1 MREMPANADLA
12 RDFASSG
19 DSVLSV
25 SSLSRSVRDL
35 LESRFPLVWVGGEVS
50 NLTLARSGHTYFSL
64 KDERAQ
70 VRCVL
75 FRHRGQLLDWAP
87 REGMQVEV
95 RAVVTLYEPR
105 GDFQLN
111 VEFMR
116 RAGLGA
122 LHEAFLR
129 LKDRLAAEG
138 LFDEAIKRPLPA
150 YPRAIGVV
158 TSLHAAALRDVLT
171 TLARRNPSIPVIVY
185 PTAVQGEGAA
195 LEVVAALE
203 RAGRRAECDVVILCR
218 GGGSIEDLWSF
229 NDERVARSIR
239 ACPVPV
245 VVGVGHET
253 DFTIA
258 DFAADRRAP
267 TPTAAAE
274 FASPSRADL
283 LSAVGGLRERLHRRM
298 TRDLETRMQLLDH
311 LTRRL
316 VHPARRL
323 QAQAAVFAQLVAR
336 VRQGW
341 PGPSNASAGAS
352 RVSSR
357 AATDASR
364 ASSRS
369 VSTPSTSHGG
379 CRRLPRSASRTARH
393 ASARSNAAWQPSI
406 RARCSSAATASS
418 VIARGMPF
426 ATATRSR
433 AANASISRSR
443 AARRRS
449 ASRTRPD
456 RSARY
461 PPSKSAAGLRRR
473 RSVVLDCLRL

>member
-1 MREMPANADLA
+1 MPANPDLA

-19 DSVLSV
+19 DAVLSV
-25 SSLSRSVRDL
+25 SSLNRSVRDL
-35 LESRFPLVWVGGEVS
+35 LETRFPLVWVGGEVS

-64 KDERAQ
+64 KDEQAQ
-70 VRCVL
+70 ARCVL
-75 FRHRGQLLDWAP
+75 FRHRAQLLDWTP

-111 VEFMR
+111 IEFMR
-116 RAGLGA
+116 RAGQGA

-129 LKDRLAAEG
+129 LRDRLAAEG
-138 LFDEAIKRPLPA
+138 LFAEAIKRPVPA
-150 YPRAIGVV
+150 YPRTIGVV
-158 TSLHAAALRDVLT
+158 TSLRAAALRDVLT

-203 RAGRRAECDVVILCR
+203 RAGRRAECDVLILCR

-239 ACPVPV
+239 ACPLPV

-274 FASPSRADL
+274 LASPSRGDL
-283 LSAVGGLRERLHRRM
+283 LARINGLGERLHRRM

-311 LTRRL
+311 LARRL

-323 QAQAAVFAQLVAR
+323 QAQAAVLAQLVAS
-336 VRQGW
+336 VRHAAARAVERERWRLAGLIERSRRSLPQVDTLGQHTAHLARRLQA
-341 PGPSNASAGAS
+341 ASAQRIAE
-352 RVSSR
+352 REAQLR
-357 AATDASR
+357 ALA
-364 ASSRS
+364 
-369 VSTPSTSHGG
+369 
-379 CRRLPRSASRTARH
+379 
-393 ASARSNAAWQPSI
+393 
-406 RARCSSAATASS
+406 
-418 VIARGMPF
+418 
-426 ATATRSR
+426 RSR
-433 AANASISRSR
+433 AALDPRAVLERGYSI
-443 AARRRS
+443 AR
-449 ASRTRPD
+449 D
-456 RSARY
+456 REGHAVRD
-461 PPSKSAAGLRRR
+461 SAAVARGER
-473 RSVVLDCLRL
+473 LDLTFARGTAQVRIEDKT

>member
-1 MREMPANADLA
+1 MPANADLA
-12 RDFASSG
+12 RGFASS
-19 DSVLSV
+19 DDAVLSV
-25 SSLSRSVRDL
+25 SSLNRSVRDL

-64 KDERAQ
+64 KDEQAQ

-75 FRHRGQLLDWAP
+75 FRHRSQLLDWTP

-111 VEFMR
+111 VESMR

-129 LKDRLAAEG
+129 LRDRLAAEG

-150 YPRAIGVV
+150 YPRTIGVV
-158 TSLHAAALRDVLT
+158 TSLRAAALRDVLT
-171 TLARRNPSIPVIVY
+171 TLARRNPSVPVIVY

-203 RAGRRAECDVVILCR
+203 RAGRRAECDVLILCR

-239 ACPVPV
+239 ACPLPV

-274 FASPSRADL
+274 LASPSRADL
-283 LSAVGGLRERLHRRM
+283 LAKIGGLGERLHRRM

-311 LTRRL
+311 VARRL

-323 QAQAAVFAQLVAR
+323 QAQTAVLVQLVAR
-336 VRQGW
+336 VRQAAARAFERERW
-341 PGPSNASAGAS
+341 RLAGL
-352 RVSSR
+352 VE
-357 AATDASR
+357 
-364 ASSRS
+364 RS
-369 VSTPSTSHGG
+369 HRRIPNLEPLGQHTADLA
-379 CRRLPRSASRTARH
+379 RRLQSASGQRIADREARLR
-393 ASARSNAAWQPSI
+393 ALERSLAALDPRAVLERGYSIVRDRDGNAVRDSG
-406 RARCSSAATASS
+406 S
-418 VIARGMPF
+418 IARGDRLDLTF
-426 ATATRSR
+426 ARGTAQVRVEDKT
-433 AANASISRSR
+433 
-443 AARRRS
+443 
-449 ASRTRPD
+449 
-456 RSARY
+456 
-461 PPSKSAAGLRRR
+461 
-473 RSVVLDCLRL
+473 

>member
-1 MREMPANADLA
+1 MPANPDLA

-19 DSVLSV
+19 DAVLSV
-25 SSLSRSVRDL
+25 SSLNRSVRDL
-35 LESRFPLVWVGGEVS
+35 LETRFPLVWVGGEVS
-50 NLTLARSGHTYFSL
+50 NLTLARSGHMYFSL
-64 KDERAQ
+64 KDEQAQ
-70 VRCVL
+70 ARCVL
-75 FRHRGQLLDWAP
+75 FRHRAQLLDWTP

-111 VEFMR
+111 IEFMR
-116 RAGLGA
+116 RAGQGA

-129 LKDRLAAEG
+129 LRDRLAAEG
-138 LFDEAIKRPLPA
+138 LFAEAIKRPVPA
-150 YPRAIGVV
+150 YPRTIGVV
-158 TSLHAAALRDVLT
+158 TSLRAAALRDVLT

-203 RAGRRAECDVVILCR
+203 RAGRRAECDVLILCR

-239 ACPVPV
+239 ACPLPV

-274 FASPSRADL
+274 LASPSRGDL
-283 LSAVGGLRERLHRRM
+283 LARINGLGERLHRRM

-311 LTRRL
+311 LARRL

-323 QAQAAVFAQLVAR
+323 QAQAAVLAQLVAS
-336 VRQGW
+336 VRHAAARAVERERWRLAGLIERSRRSLPQVDTLGQHTAHLARRLQA
-341 PGPSNASAGAS
+341 ASAQRIAE
-352 RVSSR
+352 REAQLR
-357 AATDASR
+357 A
-364 ASSRS
+364 
-369 VSTPSTSHGG
+369 
-379 CRRLPRSASRTARH
+379 L
-393 ASARSNAAWQPSI
+393 ARSLAALDPRAVLERGYSI
-406 RARCSSAATASS
+406 ARDREGHAVRDSAA
-418 VIARGMPF
+418 VARGERLDLTF
-426 ATATRSR
+426 ARGTAQVRIEDKT
-433 AANASISRSR
+433 
-443 AARRRS
+443 
-449 ASRTRPD
+449 
-456 RSARY
+456 
-461 PPSKSAAGLRRR
+461 
-473 RSVVLDCLRL
+473 